1 MKRHARLLAASALL
15 LGLAATP
22 ALAQPQ
28 IPIPEQ
34 FAPGLLPFPPL
45 PPFSPYGFGVYGTNE
60 GPEGCAVTF
69 QTAAST
75 DAWNQ
80 NYGGPETYFSVPAGP
95 GIQEFYAYVS
105 YLSLL
110 PSALSPY
117 PWWTIKVD
125 GQVLPN
131 CTAERVQY
139 TDTLAGGLFWNC
151 QVKLRIRHTASY
163 AWPSGVHEFSL
174 SPGNGLP
181 PNVPQL
187 WSNEVRF
194 KAVMIGTSFSQIDG
208 YYNTPVLPLYIL
220 RDPPGDAS
228 YSSISNMNDVCTGTT
243 SSITTG
249 NSQNGYFKARIG
261 VAGSIPFVGLDYN
274 IYGEVGA
281 NISASR
287 SETSSNEYLTCLSSS
302 STYTTS
308 MTGPPDDIFIC
319 SAQRYA
325 YGKAVIT
332 TRPACGSIVQERE
345 FASAPVNTLNSQS
358 PSESRIRNELI
369 PQLITSIANQP
380 AGPQRD
386 RDTTQLSVWYQTLAM
401 NDAIKA
407 NAPFDVLRSFSGG
420 GSGQSYSLSSS
431 NTESYAI
438 NFSSQLEE
446 GISFEFGVNIGGS
459 GITAGGSANFQQGY
473 GSGENGTNVAT
484 NTVEYH
490 LEDDDASD
498 QFSVKVFKDQVFG
511 TYVFVLDSTESSTS
525 CEYEG
530 GYQLDQPQL
539 WIGSM
544 GTSTAQLNEVAI
556 GGNAIFPIYAC
567 NNTNVARTYVLTSD
581 ANSNPLGAIISG
593 YNGITSGSSVS
604 LTVPA
609 NSCGPV
615 GNIYLSQPDNSVV
628 DFDGI
633 LLTLS
638 SACGDDISSA
648 VSISAHFGVG
658 NFGSYCQPSSASG
671 PTLGDYVDGVVLST
685 ISNTGTGSLTG
696 ASYTDYSA
704 QFNAPLSRNA
714 ALLMTV
720 TPGSRAG
727 GHFAAWI
734 DYDRNGTFEPSE
746 KLGEFQSAI
755 GGQSQNIAFTVPMSA
770 QLGSTILRIRGVDLG
785 NGEPAPVDPCYSY
798 QAGETEDYAVT
809 VNANAPLDCAG
820 VANGTNLPGTTCND
834 NNANTGNDTWT
845 ANCQCVGQAID
856 CAGTPGGAASPGT
869 ACNDNNAGTG
879 GDVYNANCECIGLAY
894 DCLGIAGGLAVQGS
908 ACNDNNPNTGNDVYN
923 ASCQCAGQL
932 IDCLGVAGGTTL
944 PGSTCNDNDPL
955 TTGDVYTT
963 NCQCAGVLAND
974 CLGVAGGTAQP
985 GTPCDDGN
993 ATTGNDVY
1001 ATNCTCA
1008 GLPFD
1013 CAGIAGGSAA
1023 PGTPCNDGNPLSID
1037 DVYNAN
1043 CDCIGT
1049 LEDDCAGVPGGPAQA
1064 GTPCD
1069 DANANTGNDS
1079 YNSFCECM
1087 GQTIDCLDQP
1097 GGNALPGTPCD
1108 DGNAN
1113 TVNDVYTMG
1122 CECEGSIPTGITE
1135 VDPGALFTVQPNPST
1150 GQFTLN
1156 NPAQVPTRIEVRDG
1170 VGRLVMQPMI
1180 VGTSRASTI
1189 DLSGVAS
1196 GTYFLNA
1203 EAEGKRQVIK
1213 IMLQH

>member
-1 MKRHARLLAASALL
+1 MKRISKLLSATALFIC
-15 LGLAATP
+15 LAGIHVRAQTQIATP
-22 ALAQPQ
+22 EQLAFNLTPVGN
-28 IPIPEQ
+28 Q
-34 FAPGLLPFPPL
+34 FT
-45 PPFSPYGFGVYGTNE
+45 PYFVGVYGTNG
-60 GPEGCAVTF
+60 GPETCPVSF
-69 QTAAST
+69 QTVPST
-75 DAWNQ
+75 EGWNQ
-80 NYGGPETYFSVPAGP
+80 NYGGSETYFSVPAGP
-95 GIQEFYAYVS
+95 GIQEFFVYVAYTS
-105 YLSLL
+105 IIQSGLM
-110 PSALSPY
+110 PY

-139 TDTLAGGLFWNC
+139 TDTVATFPYWTS
-151 QVKLRIRHTASY
+151 QVKLRIRHVASY
-163 AWPSGVHEFSL
+163 AWPTGVHEFSL
-174 SPGNGLP
+174 TPGNGPP
-181 PNVPQL
+181 PNPPQL
-187 WSNEVRF
+187 YPNEVRF
-194 KAVMIGTSFSQIDG
+194 KAVMIGTSFSAVDG

-228 YSSISNMNDVCTGTT
+228 YSSISNTNDVCTGTT

-249 NSQNGYFKARIG
+249 NSQNGYFKARLG
-261 VAGSIPFVGLDYN
+261 VAGTIPFVGLDYN

-332 TRPACGSIVQERE
+332 TRPTCGSIVQERE

-358 PSESRIRNELI
+358 PSESRIREVLI
-369 PQLITSIANQP
+369 PQLINSIATLP
-380 AGPQRD
+380 PGPQRD

-407 NAPFDVLRSFSGG
+407 NAPFDVLREFTGG

-438 NFSSQLEE
+438 NFSSQLEQ
-446 GISFEFGVNIGGS
+446 GLTFEFGVNIGGS

-473 GSGENGTNVAT
+473 GRGENGTNVAT

-490 LEDDDASD
+490 LEDDDGSD

-544 GTSTAQLNEVAI
+544 GSSNAQLNEVAI

-567 NNTNVARTYVLTSD
+567 NNTNVARTYMLTSD

-593 YNGITSGSSVS
+593 YNGITSGSSVL

-615 GNIYLSQPDNSVV
+615 GNIYLSQPDNAILN
-628 DFDGI
+628 FDGI

-648 VSISAHFGVG
+648 VSLSAHFGVG

-685 ISNTGTGSLTG
+685 ISNTGTGGLTG
-696 ASYTDYSA
+696 ASYTNYSA

-714 ALLMTV
+714 QLLMSV
-720 TPGSRAG
+720 TPGSRAD

-734 DYDRNGTFEPSE
+734 DYDRSGTFELSE
-746 KLGEFQSAI
+746 KLGEFQSVI

-770 QLGSTILRIRGVDLG
+770 QLGSTILRIRGVNLG
-785 NGEPAPVDPCYSY
+785 TGEPAPVDPCYSY

-809 VNANAPLDCAG
+809 INANAPLDCAG
-820 VANGTNLPGTTCND
+820 VANGTDLPGTACND

-856 CAGTPGGAASPGT
+856 CAGTPGGTALPGT

-879 GDVYNANCECIGLAY
+879 GDVYNADCQCAGLAY
-894 DCLGIAGGLAVQGS
+894 DCLGIAGGAAVQGS
-908 ACNDNNPNTGNDVYN
+908 ACNDNNANTGNDVYN

-944 PGSTCNDNDPL
+944 PGTPCNDNDPA
-955 TTGDVYTT
+955 TTGDIYTAGC
-963 NCQCAGVLAND
+963 NCAGVLAND
-974 CLGVAGGTAQP
+974 CLGVAGGPAQP
-985 GTPCDDGN
+985 GTPCDDGDVE
-993 ATTGNDVY
+993 TGNDVY
-1001 ATNCTCA
+1001 SANCTCA
-1008 GLPFD
+1008 GLAYD
-1013 CAGIAGGSAA
+1013 CAGVAGGTASN
-1023 PGTPCNDGNPLSID
+1023 GTPCNDGNPLSVN

-1043 CDCIGT
+1043 CDCLGT
-1049 LEDDCAGVPGGPAQA
+1049 LEADCAGVPCGPAQP

-1069 DANANTGNDS
+1069 DANANTGNDTYS
-1079 YNSFCECM
+1079 SFCECI
-1087 GQTIDCLDQP
+1087 GQTIDCEGTP
-1097 GGNALPGTPCD
+1097 GGIDLPGMTCD
-1108 DGNAN
+1108 DGDAS
-1113 TVNDVYTMG
+1113 TINDVYTLG
-1122 CECEGSIPTGITE
+1122 CECIGQLPTNIAAADGPAIY
-1135 VDPGALFTVQPNPST
+1135 FTVQPNPSN
-1150 GQFTLN
+1150 GMFTLN
-1156 NPAQVPTRIEVRDG
+1156 NPAQRATRIEVRDG
-1170 VGRLVMQPMI
+1170 LGRLVLQSMM
-1180 VGTSRASTI
+1180 VGSSRASTV
-1189 DLSGVAS
+1189 DLSGVAA
-1196 GTYFLNA
+1196 GTYFLHA
-1203 EAEGKRQVIK
+1203 EADGHHQVIK
-1213 IMLQH
+1213 IMVQH